1 MNRLEGE
8 SGHNYCDL
16 AIKPHQSLVN
26 ADLQSSPRR
35 PLERE
40 RERNRNREAE
50 EREMKMRKWNE
61 RGE

>member
-26 ADLQSSPRR
+26 ADLQSSPCR

-50 EREMKMRKWNE
+50 ERETKMRK
-61 RGE
+61 